1 VRDLLA
7 LTAVLSLACWRLS
20 SLLYNE
26 GAMGWLR
33 RWLGIVELSEDG
45 ALMYPEN
52 VIGATFSCFWC
63 LSLIVALPLAA
74 LCGYLAGLAAWSWPV
89 LWLASAA
96 GAIYMEKWTGRS
108 KARW

>member
-7 LTAVLSLACWRLS
+7 LTVVLSLASWRLS

-26 GAMGWLR
+26 DPLGWLR
-33 RWLGIVELSEDG
+33 RLLGIVELEDG
-45 ALMYPEN
+45 TLTYPEN

-63 LSLIVALPLAA
+63 LSLVVALPVAL
-74 LCGYLAGLAAWSWPV
+74 LCGWLAELAAWSWPV

-96 GAIYMEKWTGRS
+96 GTIWMEKWTGRS